1 MERKVSADRLVDL
14 CRKVLPPI
22 VDYFIWQDSTDAACR
37 WCKTEMRVVQ
47 GPYTNVA
54 TVFRCPSCKRH
65 FRAGYWDGK
74 EDFYRHVQDA
84 ISFSFSFGEGE
95 RIIELLAAGEIEG
108 LKQLVAQQAGH
119 LEEVRKRR
127 HSYRDPKAGC
137 WCEYGQDA
145 WKVVNTYDQVT
156 LEVIDLDFGY
166 R

>member
-1 MERKVSADRLVDL
+1 M
-14 CRKVLPPI
+14 P
-22 VDYFIWQDSTDAACR
+22 
-37 WCKTEMRVVQ
+37 VVQ
-47 GPYTNVA
+47 DRNEGRSGALYEVA

-127 HSYRDPKAGC
+127 HSHRDPKAGC